1 MFAWPV
7 AHDIL
12 INTTFRYLDD
22 ILNINVYFE
31 NMVKVSKGARI
42 RSQYNQVRHLTQNT
56 NEKVTNLQ

>member
-7 AHDIL
+7 AHDIF

-22 ILNINVYFE
+22 ILNINVYFD